1 MPSTPAGRRAAS
13 AHIDLADARLGLR
26 VLHVYVT
33 VGEVDVANVYSAQF
47 GVAEPGASEAGDD
60 RAPRADPAPGFLL
73 GVVDRRGWNDSIWRA
88 TSFHSK
94 PWSRKALAAAPRSST
109 FRVTFWSSSSA
120 AASSPQARRSRAR
133 CHGNAAPSAA

>member
-73 GVVDRRGWNDSIWRA
+73 GVVDRRGWND
-88 TSFHSK
+88 FHLACDLF
-94 PWSRKALAAAPRSST
+94 PLEAL
-109 FRVTFWSSSSA
+109 VTQGPCRGA
-120 AASSPQARRSRAR
+120 
-133 CHGNAAPSAA
+133 